1 MMRQIFRIIPGGK
14 TFALKIGGLGTCAVS
29 YQGAVVMIGGCCPHG
44 KVDRWEKTIISVSPF
59 PSQIRLGLGRQLP
72 TRLST
77 RPSGRK
83 ILSRLHYVHI
93 FRRRRGQIPKF
104 AFFSN
109 SYSQGLLVTG
119 GSNGREYLSS
129 TELYLP
135 SKKQWTRGKDLP
147 RHLKSKS

>member
-1 MMRQIFRIIPGGK
+1 MLGGE
-14 TFALKIGGLGTCAVS
+14 TFSIQNNGAGTCAAS
-29 YQGAVVMIGGCCPHG
+29 YQGGFVLMGGYPGHG

-59 PSQIRLGLGRQLP
+59 PSQIRLGRQLP

-83 ILSRLHYVHI
+83 NVSRLHHVHI